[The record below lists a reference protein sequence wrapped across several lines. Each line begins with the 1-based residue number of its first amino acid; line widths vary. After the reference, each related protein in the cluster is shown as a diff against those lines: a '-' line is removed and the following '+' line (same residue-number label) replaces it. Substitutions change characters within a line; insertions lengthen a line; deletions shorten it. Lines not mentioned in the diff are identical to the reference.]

1 MPDFVKIF
9 EIFLKIFIFESI
21 KNVKIANFWLKIV
34 FDELW

>member
-21 KNVKIANFWLKIV
+21 KKRKNCQFLVKNCF
-34 FDELW
+34 